1 MAVNKVVYGNTTLID
16 LTDTTATANKILR
29 GYGAFGAD
37 GVWMDGTADP
47 GGGGGGMNAQ
57 KNAEIYNTNQ
67 TAYTATGL
75 TLTIA
80 VSGTYDISWSGWR
93 NATSNTFGSRLYI
106 NDEAYGTAVTTFTGT
121 YGQTVHLEGV
131 ELSAGDEIEVRARA
145 RNTSYKMYVTN
156 LCAIQTA

>member
-16 LTDTTATANKILR
+16 LTGTTATANKILQ
-29 GYGAFGAD
+29 GYGAYGKD
-37 GVWMDGTADP
+37 GVWMNGTASS
-47 GGGGGGMNAQ
+47 GGGGGMNAQ
-57 KNAEIYNTNQ
+57 KNTDIYNTNQ
-67 TAYTATGL
+67 TSYTATGL

-80 VSGTYDISWSGWR
+80 VTGTYDISWSGWR

-106 NDEAYGTAVTTFTGT
+106 NDVAYGTAVTTFTGT

-131 ELSAGDEIEVRARA
+131 ELSADDVIEVRARA